1 MKTFE
6 IKLTGSGT
14 LNQVAIGLLEL
25 GKELQVAGV
34 YNTEIP
40 KTYEDSIICAEITEV
55 EEDQQRY
62 GEEETRLIKALEHE
76 SNERLI
82 EIKRLREI
90 IRADEKE
97 LEKYKENF
105 FHLQEPAVNYV
116 KDSQFKCKTKQ
127 EVISHLVTL
136 PKKQFVTVI
145 KSGDEYYIETGVPF
159 LRSWE
164 TVLAKGSA
172 LSVLSTMEYVINNAP
187 EEVKE
192 PETDYSIVPT
202 VDLEKA
208 WESSDAEFLS
218 IEKIRIRLCTKTRVK
233 LMNAMRLCKHNDWW
247 SISVRCDD
255 PVEYLDDEGKEIEDW
270 RTDVEYF
277 IVFSGSIVFYAQHKH
292 NSSCQIES
300 EAFTIDKNL
309 TLKKL

>member
-1 MKTFE
+1 MENILIEKISEFRE
-6 IKLTGSGT
+6 QIESWKS
-14 LNQVAIGLLEL
+14 VA
-25 GKELQVAGV
+25 
-34 YNTEIP
+34 
-40 KTYEDSIICAEITEV
+40 
-55 EEDQQRY
+55 
-62 GEEETRLIKALEHE
+62 E
-76 SNERLI
+76 SRLI

-97 LEKYKENF
+97 LENYKKNF
-105 FHLQEPAVNYV
+105 FHLEEPAVNYV

-127 EVISHLVTL
+127 DVISHLVTL
-136 PKKQFVTVI
+136 PKALYVTVI

-172 LSVLSTMEYVINNAP
+172 LSVLNTMEYVINNTP
-187 EEVKE
+187 DKVGER
-192 PETDYSIVPT
+192 ETDYSIVPT
-202 VDLEKA
+202 IELEKA
-208 WESSDAEFLS
+208 WGSSDAEFLD

-233 LMNAMRLCKHNDWW
+233 LMNAMRQCKFNGWW
-247 SISVRCDD
+247 SISVGCND
-255 PVEYLDDEGKEIEDW
+255 PVEYLDDEGKETEDW

-277 IVFSGSIVFYAQHKH
+277 RVFSESIIFYAQHKH
-292 NSSCQIES
+292 NGSCQIES